1 MNWLIIVSNPN
12 DENAQLVQ
20 DFLSGKFGAESS
32 KVLLYPNISREELF
46 DICNKVLVSSHFIIL
61 DSERLHKLPDYN
73 FILGLIRGRQCPAFI
88 FEGRPY
94 IRRYE
99 SLEKELR
106 GSSYFTCFS
115 HLNELT
121 NLIEKNFEKYRRD
134 DEQKNALAS
143 LFANGIPFTSDC
155 FAQYIA
161 KDNTEICETFFKAG
175 MLMNARTSNGI
186 PLLCIAT
193 RNDCISKVKW
203 LLENGA
209 DIDAISSDRG
219 YSPVMDAVWRKNFDI
234 TKYLI
239 SKGADLSFVSSDGQP
254 ILVLAVGNGNVDIVK
269 ILLENGADPDI
280 KDSMGMSAR
289 EYALLFK
296 KKPMIELMEK
306 FPKK

>member
-1 MNWLIIVSNPN
+1 M
-12 DENAQLVQ
+12 
-20 DFLSGKFGAESS
+20 
-32 KVLLYPNISREELF
+32 
-46 DICNKVLVSSHFIIL
+46 
-61 DSERLHKLPDYN
+61 
-73 FILGLIRGRQCPAFI
+73 
-88 FEGRPY
+88 
-94 IRRYE
+94 
-99 SLEKELR
+99 
-106 GSSYFTCFS
+106 
-115 HLNELT
+115 
-121 NLIEKNFEKYRRD
+121 
-134 DEQKNALAS
+134 
-143 LFANGIPFTSDC
+143 
-155 FAQYIA
+155 
-161 KDNTEICETFFKAG
+161 
-175 MLMNARTSNGI
+175 
-186 PLLCIAT
+186 
-193 RNDCISKVKW
+193 
-203 LLENGA
+203 ENGA